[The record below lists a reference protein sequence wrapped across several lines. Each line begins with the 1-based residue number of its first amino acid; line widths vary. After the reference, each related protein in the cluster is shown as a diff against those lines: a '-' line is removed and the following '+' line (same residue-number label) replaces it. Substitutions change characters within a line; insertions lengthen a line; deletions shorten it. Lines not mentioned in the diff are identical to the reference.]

1 MIQLRG
7 LHPVV
12 RERAELAT
20 RYAESIGIPVTITS
34 GYRSWETQERL
45 RNRWE
50 RGEAKYPANR
60 PGDSSHNWG
69 LGWDSWV
76 PEPYFPA
83 WDYIKRAVGFR
94 TYPDTD
100 PVHAEYPGWRSVVR
114 GWPRPTEQGW
124 GG

>member
-12 RERAELAT
+12 RDAADYAIRWAE
-20 RYAESIGIPVTITS
+20 YYGIPVTVTS
-34 GYRSWETQERL
+34 GFRTWEEQTRL
-45 RNRWE
+45 RNAYL
-50 RGEAKYPANR
+50 RGESKWPANA

-76 PEPYFPA
+76 PSEYQAA
-83 WDYIKRAVGFR
+83 WDYIRQAVGFK
-94 TYPDTD
+94 TYGARD
-100 PVHAEYPGWRSVVR
+100 PVHAEYPGWRTVVK

-124 GG
+124 QV